1 MKKSTALFKRKSFW
15 IVFSAAVVV
24 TVISL
29 TAFLNTP
36 KQVYLRNKAEFNT
49 AAEYVL
55 KNQDKDD
62 IKVGKVIDISYH
74 DGKSPIVEFT
84 TFSWGLVPSSTYKGI
99 YIPLM
104 ELLYH
109 FKIPTFPYRKRKM
122 AGHGQTL
129 KVAIG
134 EQQNILRVT
143 GTLLKLTFKRIIKT
157 QKAENLVIFCFLL
170 LCQLNFIEYVP

>member
-1 MKKSTALFKRKSFW
+1 MKKSTVLFKRKSFW

-55 KNQDKDD
+55 KNQDIND
-62 IKVGKVIDISYH
+62 IKVGKAIDISYH

-84 TFSWGLVPSSTYKGI
+84 TSSWGLVPSSTYKGI
-99 YIPLM
+99 YYSSNGTPVPFQNSDISLSQT
-104 ELLYH
+104 ENGWSWTDIEGGNWGTTEHIEGNWYTFEAH
-109 FKIPTFPYRKRKM
+109 F
-122 AGHGQTL
+122 
-129 KVAIG
+129 
-134 EQQNILRVT
+134 
-143 GTLLKLTFKRIIKT
+143 
-157 QKAENLVIFCFLL
+157 
-170 LCQLNFIEYVP
+170 

>member
-1 MKKSTALFKRKSFW
+1 MT
-15 IVFSAAVVV
+15 
-24 TVISL
+24 
-29 TAFLNTP
+29 
-36 KQVYLRNKAEFNT
+36 
-49 AAEYVL
+49 
-55 KNQDKDD
+55 
-62 IKVGKVIDISYH
+62 
-74 DGKSPIVEFT
+74 SPIMTENLPLWNSQLFHGGWYLPPHT
-84 TFSWGLVPSSTYKGI
+84 RAYI
-99 YIPLM
+99 IPLM

-129 KVAIG
+129 MAVIG

-170 LCQLNFIEYVP
+170 LCPLNFFKYAPRNYLYTLILSTLENITAF